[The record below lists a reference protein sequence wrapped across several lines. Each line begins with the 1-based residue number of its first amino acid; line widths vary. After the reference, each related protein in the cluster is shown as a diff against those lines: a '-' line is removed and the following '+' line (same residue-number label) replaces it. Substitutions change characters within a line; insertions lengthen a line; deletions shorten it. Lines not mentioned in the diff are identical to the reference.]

1 MTFLKNIQFTHLI
14 KIDGCLKE
22 FNFRKS
28 NGSLETI
35 FTVDTVDLQG
45 TRIVFNMH
53 AEGKEWKIN
62 QKELP
67 LWIIQN
73 EEKLNASI
81 NNELAVQEIY
91 FVRPDAN
98 TQSQLHKLFSM
109 FGIN

>member
-35 FTVDTVDLQG
+35 FTVDTIDSKG

-53 AEGKEWKIN
+53 DEGKFWKIN
-62 QKELP
+62 QRELP
-67 LWIIQN
+67 SWIIQN
-73 EEKLNASI
+73 EEQLNASI
-81 NNELAVQEIY
+81 KKELAIQEIY
-91 FVRPDAN
+91 FVRPGSG
-98 TQSQLHKLFSM
+98 TPSQLHRFFSM
-109 FGIN
+109 FGIS